1 MTPMNLGEKEW
12 QSGWRI
18 KAVPTLQGVLNLS
31 RQLIY
36 FVGMEPQG
44 DSDVRHYPTAD
55 GKGGEGIQV
64 KHQGTTHAYQPL
76 VESWLVISTWPAHGF
91 TRVNLSSCKRFNHGA
106 VTNYLSRIGD
116 VLMDWHNKL

>member
-36 FVGMEPQG
+36 FVGMTPDG
-44 DSDVRHYPTAD
+44 PPDVRSYPIETGAA
-55 GKGGEGIQV
+55 GSA
-64 KHQGTTHAYQPL
+64 TR
-76 VESWLVISTWPAHGF
+76 STSPWW
-91 TRVNLSSCKRFNHGA
+91 NHG
-106 VTNYLSRIGD
+106 
-116 VLMDWHNKL
+116 W